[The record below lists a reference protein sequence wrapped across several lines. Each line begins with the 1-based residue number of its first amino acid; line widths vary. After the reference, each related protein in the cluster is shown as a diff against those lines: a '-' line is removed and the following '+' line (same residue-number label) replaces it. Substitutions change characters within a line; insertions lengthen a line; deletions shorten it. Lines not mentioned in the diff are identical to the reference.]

1 MALFIVFTSTVERSD
16 FGGLGMEKMTDRT
29 ILLLS
34 VVRSLGWKCLMLEVM
49 AQVSLW
55 HQLNLCNMVQNGR
68 MSIALKPFFFFYVNS
83 DNTIVILSS
92 IFHTYNLITDQHELF
107 LLQCCI
113 H

>member
-1 MALFIVFTSTVERSD
+1 
-16 FGGLGMEKMTDRT
+16 MEKMTDRT

-34 VVRSLGWKCLMLEVM
+34 VVRSLGWKCLMLEMM

-68 MSIALKPFFFFYVNS
+68 MSIALKPIFFPMS
-83 DNTIVILSS
+83 IQITIVILSS